1 MYARGSIDQSRCNP
15 DHTRADLSTFRIPA
29 FDLQLG
35 YGIQSLTME
44 PINMS
49 AAHIDRP
56 VSGLSTTEARQ
67 RLAASGYNE
76 LTPPKTRRVWHIAAE
91 VLREP
96 MFLLLIAAGCVYLL
110 LGDVGDAL
118 MLLFFVVL
126 IVILTVSQQHKSERV
141 LEALRDLSS
150 PRAMVLRD
158 GKQQRIT
165 GREVVTGDLLLFT
178 EGDRVAADAVL
189 LSCNDLLADESML
202 TGESVPVR
210 KRPGNADA
218 TALLPGGDD
227 QPFVYAGTVLV
238 QGSGIGLVTAT
249 GKSSAFGQIGKSL
262 ESASPGAS
270 PLRIQT
276 GRLVRRL
283 ATLAITLCLI
293 LVITYGISRGHWLD
307 ALLAGITLAM
317 AALPE
322 EFPVILSVFMAL
334 GAWRISRRNV
344 LTRRLDAIE
353 TLGAT
358 TVLCADKTGTLTE
371 NRMTIRKLYSDSR
384 MLQVDSRSPLPEPWH
399 ELVEFGI
406 LASERDP
413 FDPME
418 RALHE
423 LGNRTLSG
431 TEHLH
436 EKWQLVYEYSLSP
449 ELLAMSHV
457 WQGDEQK
464 HHMVAA
470 KGAPEAIIDL
480 CHLPDEQARSIEQAA
495 AEMADQGLRV
505 LGVARARL
513 ESIPEP
519 ELRWPAQQH
528 DIEFSFIGL
537 IGLQDPLRPDVAE
550 AIAQC
555 HEAGIRVVMITGDH
569 ARTAQAIASEL
580 GLPSTQILTGS
591 DLDAISDQDLRSR
604 LRDVRVF
611 ARIVPRQKL
620 RLVEAFKANGEIVAM
635 TGDGV
640 NDAPALKAA
649 HIGVAMGKRGTDV
662 AREAAGLV
670 LLNDDFA
677 SLVATI
683 RLGRRIYDNL
693 RKAMSYALAVH
704 IPIVGMAMLPV
715 LFGEPLLLLPAHIM
729 FLQMIIDP
737 ACSIFFEAEPEHRD
751 IMQRPP
757 RQSNEPLF
765 GGRLMAG
772 SLLQGSVAF
781 AVTAAIYAWA
791 IAHGLE
797 ENIVRSMV
805 FVAMVAAN
813 IALVFSN
820 RSLNASWQGAW
831 SRENPALWW
840 IVLGGSA
847 GLALVLSV
855 PVLRELF
862 HFSGDALQI
871 LSIGVLAA
879 ISVLLLSTVVKRLL
893 P

>member
-1 MYARGSIDQSRCNP
+1 
-15 DHTRADLSTFRIPA
+15 
-29 FDLQLG
+29 
-35 YGIQSLTME
+35 
-44 PINMS
+44 MS
-49 AAHIDRP
+49 AMNDEQSI
-56 VSGLSTTEARQ
+56 SGLSKAEAQQ

-76 LTPPKTRRVWHIAAE
+76 LSPPRPRRLWHTVAN

-96 MFLLLIAAGCVYLL
+96 MFLLLIAAGGIYLL
-110 LGDVGDAL
+110 LGNIQDAL
-118 MLLFFVVL
+118 MLLFFVGL
-126 IVILTVSQQHKSERV
+126 IIVMTVSQQHKSERV

-150 PRAMVLRD
+150 PRALVIRD
-158 GKQQRIT
+158 GKQQRIA
-165 GREVVTGDLLLFT
+165 GREVVPGDLMLLN

-189 LSCNDLLADESML
+189 LNCNDLSADESML

-210 KRPGNADA
+210 KVPGSADS
-218 TALLPGGDD
+218 TTLRPGGDD

-249 GKSSAFGQIGKSL
+249 GKSSAIGRIGKSL
-262 ESASPGAS
+262 ADTRSGIS

-276 GRLVRRL
+276 DLLVRRL
-283 ATLAITLCLI
+283 AIYAGALCLL
-293 LVITYGISRGHWLD
+293 LVFMYGISRGHWLD
-307 ALLAGITLAM
+307 ALLAGISLAM

-344 LTRRLDAIE
+344 LTRQFSAIE

-358 TVLCADKTGTLTE
+358 TVLCTDKTGTLTE
-371 NRMTIRKLYSDSR
+371 NRMVIGKLYSNGQL
-384 MLQVDSRSPLPEPWH
+384 LQVERHSPLPEPWH

-423 LGNRTLSG
+423 LGQRTLSG
-431 TEHLH
+431 SEHLH
-436 EKWQLVYEYSLSP
+436 AAWELVHEYSLSP
-449 ELLAMSHV
+449 GLLAMSHV
-457 WQGDEQK
+457 WQGDDTE

-480 CHLPDEQARSIEQAA
+480 CHLPEAIAA
-495 AEMADQGLRV
+495 TIAKTAADMADQGLRV
-505 LGVARARL
+505 LGVARAEL
-513 ESIPEP
+513 KPGQNPEHQ
-519 ELRWPAQQH
+519 WPLQQH
-528 DIEFSFIGL
+528 DIEFSFVGL
-537 IGLQDPLRPDVAE
+537 VGLQDPLRPEVAE

-555 HEAGIRVVMITGDH
+555 RAAGVRVVMITGDH
-569 ARTAQAIASEL
+569 ARTAQAIAREL
-580 GLPSTQILTGS
+580 GLLDTSGKRGEQVLTGS
-591 DLDAISDQDLRSR
+591 ELDALSDEALRAK
-604 LRDVRVF
+604 LHEVQVF
-611 ARIVPRQKL
+611 ARIVPQQKL

-649 HIGVAMGKRGTDV
+649 HIGVAMGGRGTDV

-670 LLNDDFA
+670 LLDDDFA

-683 RLGRRIYDNL
+683 GLGRRIYDNL

-704 IPIVGMAMLPV
+704 IPIVGMALLPV
-715 LFGEPLLLLPAHIM
+715 LLGEPLLLLPAHIM

-737 ACSIFFEAEPEHRD
+737 ACSIFFEAEPAAGD

-757 RQSNEPLF
+757 RQANEPLF
-765 GGRLMAG
+765 GGKLLTG
-772 SLLQGSVAF
+772 SLLQGLVAF
-781 AVTAAIYAWA
+781 AVAAAIYAWT
-791 IAHGLE
+791 ISMGLE
-797 ENIVRSMV
+797 ENTVRALV
-805 FVAMVAAN
+805 FVAMVTGN

-820 RSLNASWQGAW
+820 RSLGASWQGAW
-831 SRENPALWW
+831 SRKNPALWW

-847 GLALVLSV
+847 GLALVSGV

-862 HFSGDALQI
+862 HFSGDAPHMLGV
-871 LSIGVLAA
+871 GVLAA
-879 ISVLLLSTVVKRLL
+879 LSVLLLSAGVKRAMLAAESIH
-893 P
+893 PESGNNPR

>member
-1 MYARGSIDQSRCNP
+1 M
-15 DHTRADLSTFRIPA
+15 LSTS
-29 FDLQLG
+29 
-35 YGIQSLTME
+35 QSLVS
-44 PINMS
+44 NVMS
-49 AAHIDRP
+49 ATHNEQLI
-56 VSGLSTTEARQ
+56 SGLSTAEAQQ

-76 LTPPKTRRVWHIAAE
+76 LNPPKHRRVWHIVAD

-96 MFLLLIAAGCVYLL
+96 MFLLLIAAGGIYLL
-110 LGDVGDAL
+110 LGDAEDAL

-126 IVILTVSQQHKSERV
+126 IIVMTVFQEHKSERV

-150 PRAMVLRD
+150 PRALVLRD
-158 GKQQRIT
+158 GRQQRIA
-165 GREVVTGDLLLFT
+165 GREVVQGDLLLLT

-189 LSCNDLLADESML
+189 LSCNDLFADESML
-202 TGESVPVR
+202 TGESVPVL
-210 KRPGNADA
+210 KLAGNADSVA
-218 TALLPGGDD
+218 RQPGGEN

-249 GKSSAFGQIGKSL
+249 GKSSAIGQIGKSL
-262 ESASPGAS
+262 QDTRSGTS

-276 GRLVRRL
+276 DRLVRRL
-283 ATLAITLCLI
+283 AIFAGTLCLL
-293 LVITYGISRGHWLD
+293 LVLAYGISRGHWLD
-307 ALLAGITLAM
+307 ALLAGIALAM

-322 EFPVILSVFMAL
+322 EFPVILSVFMAI
-334 GAWRISRRNV
+334 GAWRISQRNV
-344 LTRRLDAIE
+344 LTRRLSAIE

-358 TVLCADKTGTLTE
+358 TVLCTDKTGTLTE
-371 NRMTIRKLYSDSR
+371 NRMVIRKLYGNGQ
-384 MLQVDSRSPLPEPWH
+384 MLQVDSNSPLPEPWH

-423 LGNRTLSG
+423 LGNRSLSG
-431 TEHLH
+431 SEHLH
-436 EKWQLVYEYSLSP
+436 EKWELVHEYSLSP
-449 ELLAMSHV
+449 DLLAMTHV
-457 WQGDEQK
+457 WQGDDQE
-464 HHMVAA
+464 HHMVAT

-480 CHLPDEQARSIEQAA
+480 CHLPDAQAESIAQVAA
-495 AEMADQGLRV
+495 GMADQGLRV
-505 LGVARARL
+505 LGVARAKL
-513 ESIPEP
+513 SPGQE
-519 ELRWPAQQH
+519 WPAQQH
-528 DIEFSFIGL
+528 DIAFTFVGL
-537 IGLQDPLRPDVAE
+537 LGLQDPLRPDVAE

-555 HEAGIRVVMITGDH
+555 HKAGIRVVMITGDH
-569 ARTAQAIASEL
+569 ARTAQAIARELSLPSADILSGSEL
-580 GLPSTQILTGS
+580 
-591 DLDAISDQDLRSR
+591 DAMPDEVLRSR
-604 LRDVRVF
+604 LRNVQVF
-611 ARIVPRQKL
+611 ARIVPQQKL

-715 LFGEPLLLLPAHIM
+715 LTGQPLLLLPAHIM

-737 ACSIFFEAEPEHRD
+737 ACSIFFEAEAEETN

-757 RQSNEPLF
+757 RAANEPLF
-765 GGRLMAG
+765 GGKLLTN
-772 SLLQGSVAF
+772 SLLQGVVAF
-781 AVTAAIYAWA
+781 AVAAAIYAWA
-791 IAHGLE
+791 LLQGWDTDT
-797 ENIVRSMV
+797 VRALV
-805 FVAMVAAN
+805 FTAMVTGN

-831 SRENPALWW
+831 SRQNPVLWW

-847 GLALVLSV
+847 GLAMVLSI

-862 HFSGDALQI
+862 HFSGNAPRI
-871 LSIGVLAA
+871 LGVGVLAA
-879 ISVLLLSTVVKRLL
+879 CSVLLLSAAVKRTMGVWK
-893 P
+893 

>member
-1 MYARGSIDQSRCNP
+1 LNIIKHHRDLLANRYRGMLTASQGVG
-15 DHTRADLSTFRIPA
+15 TTGMSTVN
-29 FDLQLG
+29 DEQL
-35 YGIQSLTME
+35 I
-44 PINMS
+44 
-49 AAHIDRP
+49 
-56 VSGLSTTEARQ
+56 SGLSTAEAQ
-67 RLAASGYNE
+67 LRLAASGYNE
-76 LTPPKTRRVWHIAAE
+76 LKPPNPRRIWHIVAD

-96 MFLLLIAAGCVYLL
+96 MFLLLIVAGGIYLL
-110 LGDVGDAL
+110 LGSIDDAL
-118 MLLFFVVL
+118 MLLFFVLL
-126 IVILTVSQQHKSERV
+126 IVTLTVSQQYKSERV

-150 PRAMVLRD
+150 PRALVIRD
-158 GKQQRIT
+158 GKQQRIS
-165 GREVVTGDLLLFT
+165 GREVVQGDLLLLT

-210 KRPGNADA
+210 KHPGNADA
-218 TALLPGGDD
+218 TALQPGGDD

-249 GKSSAFGQIGKSL
+249 GKSSAIGQIGESL
-262 ESASPGAS
+262 QDTRSGTS

-276 GRLVRRL
+276 DRLVRRL
-283 ATLAITLCLI
+283 AIFAGALCLL
-293 LVITYGISRGHWLD
+293 LVLTYGISRGHWLD
-307 ALLAGITLAM
+307 ALLAGVSLAM
-317 AALPE
+317 ASLPE

-334 GAWRISRRNV
+334 GAWRISRRDV
-344 LTRRLDAIE
+344 LTRRLNAIE

-358 TVLCADKTGTLTE
+358 TVLCTDKTGTLTE
-371 NRMTIRKLYSDSR
+371 NRMVIRELYSSGQ
-384 MLQVDSRSPLPEPWH
+384 MLQVDSHSPLPEPWH

-423 LGNRTLSG
+423 LGLRTLSG
-431 TEHLH
+431 SEHLH
-436 EKWQLVYEYSLSP
+436 EAWQLVHEYSLSP
-449 ELLAMSHV
+449 ELAAMSHV
-457 WQGDEQK
+457 WQGDGQE

-480 CHLPDEQARSIEQAA
+480 CHLPDAQAASIALIA

-505 LGVARARL
+505 LGVARAEL
-513 ESIPEP
+513 KPGQDPEHQ
-519 ELRWPAQQH
+519 WPAQQH
-528 DIEFSFIGL
+528 DIEFSFVGL
-537 IGLQDPLRPDVAE
+537 LGLHDPLRPDIAE

-555 HEAGIRVVMITGDH
+555 RAAGVRVVMITGDH
-569 ARTAQAIASEL
+569 ARTAQAIAREL
-580 GLPSTQILTGS
+580 GLPSGQVLTGGE
-591 DLDAISDQDLRSR
+591 LDALSDAALRTR
-604 LRDVRVF
+604 LHDVQVF
-611 ARIVPRQKL
+611 ARIVPQQKL

-704 IPIVGMAMLPV
+704 IPIVGMALLPV
-715 LFGEPLLLLPAHIM
+715 LLGEPLLLLPAHIM

-737 ACSIFFEAEPEHRD
+737 ACSIFFEAEPEEKN

-757 RQSNEPLF
+757 RQANETLF
-765 GGRLMAG
+765 GGMLLTN
-772 SLLQGSVAF
+772 SLLQGLVAF
-781 AVTAAIYAWA
+781 AVAATIYAWA
-791 IAHGLE
+791 ISQGFE
-797 ENIVRSMV
+797 ENTVRALV
-805 FVAMVAAN
+805 FVAMVAGN

-831 SRENPALWW
+831 SRENPVLWW

-855 PVLRELF
+855 PVLRGLF
-862 HFSGDALQI
+862 HFSGDAPHI
-871 LSIGVLAA
+871 LGVGVLAA
-879 ISVLLLSTVVKRLL
+879 GSVLVFSAGVKRIMETRK
-893 P
+893 

>member
-1 MYARGSIDQSRCNP
+1 
-15 DHTRADLSTFRIPA
+15 
-29 FDLQLG
+29 
-35 YGIQSLTME
+35 
-44 PINMS
+44 MS
-49 AAHIDRP
+49 ATHHEQSI
-56 VSGLSTTEARQ
+56 SGLSSAEAQQ

-76 LTPPKTRRVWHIAAE
+76 INPPQTRRIWQIVAD

-96 MFLLLIAAGCVYLL
+96 MFLLLIAAGFIYLL
-110 LGDVGDAL
+110 LGSIGDAL
-118 MLLFFVVL
+118 MLLFFVLL
-126 IVILTVSQQHKSERV
+126 IIILTVSQQRKSERV

-158 GKQQRIT
+158 GRQQRIA
-165 GREVVTGDLLLFT
+165 GREVVQGDLLLLT

-210 KRPGNADA
+210 KHPGGADA
-218 TALLPGGDD
+218 TARQPGGDD

-249 GKSSAFGQIGKSL
+249 GKSSAVGQIGKSL
-262 ESASPGAS
+262 ENARPGAS

-276 GRLVRRL
+276 DNLVRRL
-283 ATLAITLCLI
+283 AIFAGALCVLLVLA
-293 LVITYGISRGHWLD
+293 YGISRGHWLD

-317 AALPE
+317 ASLPE

-358 TVLCADKTGTLTE
+358 TVLCVDKTGTLTE
-371 NRMTIRKLYSDSR
+371 NRMVIRKLYSGGPMPDKNR
-384 MLQVDSRSPLPEPWH
+384 LLQVDSRSPLPEPWH

-423 LGNRTLSG
+423 LGLRTLSG

-436 EKWQLVYEYSLSP
+436 QDWRIVHEYSLSP
-449 ELLAMSHV
+449 GLLAMSHV
-457 WQGDEQK
+457 WQGDEQTY
-464 HHMVAA
+464 HMVAA

-480 CHLPDEQARSIEQAA
+480 CHLPEAQAGAIEQAA
-495 AEMADQGLRV
+495 TEMAGQGLRV
-505 LGVARARL
+505 LGVARAEL
-513 ESIPEP
+513 EPGQIPEHQ
-519 ELRWPAQQH
+519 WPAQQH
-528 DIEFSFIGL
+528 DIEFAFVGL
-537 IGLQDPLRPDVAE
+537 LGLQDPLRADVPE

-555 HEAGIRVVMITGDH
+555 RAAGIRVVMITGDH
-569 ARTAQAIASEL
+569 ARTAQAIAAEL
-580 GLPSTQILTGS
+580 GLPSGQVLTGS
-591 DLDAISDQDLRSR
+591 ELDSMPDEALRAR
-604 LRDVRVF
+604 LRDVQVF
-611 ARIVPRQKL
+611 ARIVPQQKL

-677 SLVATI
+677 SLAATI

-693 RKAMSYALAVH
+693 RKAMSYTLAVH
-704 IPIVGMAMLPV
+704 IPIVGMALLPA
-715 LFGEPLLLLPAHIM
+715 LTGQPLLLLPAHIM
-729 FLQMIIDP
+729 FLELIIDP
-737 ACSIFFEAEPEHRD
+737 ACSIFFEAEPEEKD

-757 RQSNEPLF
+757 RQANETLF
-765 GGRLMAG
+765 GGRLLTN
-772 SLLQGSVAF
+772 SLLQGVMAF
-781 AVTAAIYAWA
+781 AIAAAIYAWA
-791 IAHGLE
+791 LSKE
-797 ENIVRSMV
+797 MDENTVRALV
-805 FVAMVAAN
+805 FTAMVAGN

-831 SRENPALWW
+831 SRENPVLWW

-855 PVLRELF
+855 PMLRELF
-862 HFSGDALQI
+862 HFSGDAAHI
-871 LSIGVLAA
+871 FGVGVLAA
-879 ISVLLLSTVVKRLL
+879 LGVMLLSAGVKQTLGIR
-893 P
+893 

>member
-1 MYARGSIDQSRCNP
+1 
-15 DHTRADLSTFRIPA
+15 
-29 FDLQLG
+29 
-35 YGIQSLTME
+35 
-44 PINMS
+44 MS
-49 AAHIDRP
+49 AARNDQPI
-56 VSGLSTTEARQ
+56 SGLSTAEAQ
-67 RLAASGYNE
+67 QHLAASGYNE
-76 LTPPKTRRVWHIAAE
+76 INPPQTRRVWQIVAD

-96 MFLLLIAAGCVYLL
+96 MFLLLIAAGGIYLL

-118 MLLFFVVL
+118 MLLFFVAL
-126 IVILTVSQQHKSERV
+126 IVTLTVSQQRKSERV

-158 GKQQRIT
+158 GRQQRIA
-165 GREVVTGDLLLFT
+165 GREVVQGDLLLLT

-210 KRPGNADA
+210 KQAGSPDA
-218 TALLPGGDD
+218 VARQPGGED

-249 GKSSAFGQIGKSL
+249 GKSSAIGQIGRSL
-262 ESASPGAS
+262 ESARPGTS

-276 GRLVRRL
+276 DSLVRRL
-283 ATLAITLCLI
+283 AIFAGALCLL
-293 LVITYGISRGHWLD
+293 LVLVYGISRGHWLD
-307 ALLAGITLAM
+307 ASLAGITLAM
-317 AALPE
+317 ASLPE

-358 TVLCADKTGTLTE
+358 TVLCVDKTGTLTE
-371 NRMTIRKLYSDSR
+371 NRMMIHKLYGGGQMLDIDSL
-384 MLQVDSRSPLPEPWH
+384 LQVDAHADLPEPWH

-423 LGNRTLSG
+423 LGLRTLSG

-436 EKWQLVYEYSLSP
+436 HDWRIVHEYSLSP

-457 WQGDEQK
+457 WQGDEQT

-480 CHLPDEQARSIEQAA
+480 CHLPGTQAASVAQVA
-495 AEMADQGLRV
+495 AEMAGQGLRV
-505 LGVARARL
+505 LGVARAELEPGQGL
-513 ESIPEP
+513 ESK
-519 ELRWPAQQH
+519 WPAQQH
-528 DIEFSFIGL
+528 DIEFAFVGL
-537 IGLQDPLRPDVAE
+537 LGLQDPLRADVPE
-550 AIAQC
+550 AIALC
-555 HEAGIRVVMITGDH
+555 RTAGIRIVMITGDH
-569 ARTAQAIASEL
+569 ARTAQAIAREL
-580 GLPSTQILTGS
+580 GLPSGQVLTGS
-591 DLDAISDQDLRSR
+591 ELDSMPDEALRSR
-604 LRDVRVF
+604 LRDVEVF
-611 ARIVPRQKL
+611 ARIVPQQKL

-662 AREAAGLV
+662 ARESAGLV

-677 SLVATI
+677 SLADTI

-693 RKAMSYALAVH
+693 RKAMSYTLAVH
-704 IPIVGMAMLPV
+704 IPIVGMALLPA
-715 LFGEPLLLLPAHIM
+715 LTGQPLLLLPAHIM
-729 FLQMIIDP
+729 FLQLIIDP
-737 ACSIFFEAEPEHRD
+737 ACSIFFEAEPEEKD

-757 RQSNEPLF
+757 RQANETLF
-765 GGRLMAG
+765 GSRLLTN
-772 SLLQGSVAF
+772 SLLQGVMAF
-781 AVTAAIYAWA
+781 AIAAAIYAWA
-791 IAHGLE
+791 LSKELDEDA
-797 ENIVRSMV
+797 VRAMV
-805 FVAMVAAN
+805 FVAMVAGN

-820 RSLNASWQGAW
+820 RSLNATWSDLRQVTW
-831 SRENPALWW
+831 SRENPVLWW
-840 IVLGGSA
+840 IVLGVSA
-847 GLALVLSV
+847 ALALALNV
-855 PVLRELF
+855 PMLRELF
-862 HFSGDALQI
+862 HFSGSVPHI
-871 LSIGVLAA
+871 LVVGALAA
-879 ISVLLLSTVVKRLL
+879 VCVLLLSAGVKRML

>member
-1 MYARGSIDQSRCNP
+1 
-15 DHTRADLSTFRIPA
+15 
-29 FDLQLG
+29 
-35 YGIQSLTME
+35 
-44 PINMS
+44 MS
-49 AAHIDRP
+49 ATKDEQSI
-56 VSGLSTTEARQ
+56 SGLSTAEAQR

-76 LTPPKTRRVWHIAAE
+76 LNPPRPRRLWLTVAN

-96 MFLLLIAAGCVYLL
+96 MFLLLIAAGGIYLL
-110 LGDVGDAL
+110 LGDVQDAL
-118 MLLFFVVL
+118 MLFFFVVL
-126 IVILTVSQQHKSERV
+126 IIVMTVSQQHKSERV

-150 PRAMVLRD
+150 PRALVMRD
-158 GKQQRIT
+158 GKQQRIA
-165 GREVVTGDLLLFT
+165 GREVVPGDLMLLN

-189 LSCNDLLADESML
+189 LSCNDLSADEAML

-210 KRPGNADA
+210 KLPGSTDS
-218 TALLPGGDD
+218 TALQPGGDD
-227 QPFVYAGTVLV
+227 QPFVYAGTVVV

-249 GKSSAFGQIGKSL
+249 GKSSAIGQIGKSL
-262 ESASPGAS
+262 EETRSGIS

-276 GRLVRRL
+276 DRLVGRL
-283 ATLAITLCLI
+283 AIYAGAFCLL
-293 LVITYGISRGHWLD
+293 LVLMYGISRGHWLD
-307 ALLAGITLAM
+307 ALLAGISLAM

-344 LTRRLDAIE
+344 LTRHLNAIE

-358 TVLCADKTGTLTE
+358 TVLCTDKTGTLTE
-371 NRMTIRKLYSDSR
+371 NRMVIGKLYSNGQ
-384 MLQVDSRSPLPEPWH
+384 MLQVERHSPLPEPWH

-423 LGNRTLSG
+423 LGQQTLSG
-431 TEHLH
+431 SEHLH
-436 EKWQLVYEYSLSP
+436 EAWELVHEYSLTP
-449 ELLAMSHV
+449 DLLAMSHV
-457 WQGDEQK
+457 WQGDDAE

-480 CHLPDEQARSIEQAA
+480 CHLPEAIAVTIAKAA
-495 AEMADQGLRV
+495 ADMADQGLRV
-505 LGVARARL
+505 LGVARAEL
-513 ESIPEP
+513 KPGQDPEHQ
-519 ELRWPAQQH
+519 WPAQQH
-528 DIEFSFIGL
+528 DIEFSFVGL
-537 IGLQDPLRPDVAE
+537 VGLQDPLRPEVAQ

-555 HEAGIRVVMITGDH
+555 RAAGIRVAMITGDH
-569 ARTAQAIASEL
+569 ARTALAIAREL
-580 GLPSTQILTGS
+580 GLLNISGKQGEQVLTGS
-591 DLDAISDQDLRSR
+591 ELDALSDEALRAK
-604 LRDVRVF
+604 LHEVQVF
-611 ARIVPRQKL
+611 ARIVPKQKL

-640 NDAPALKAA
+640 NDAPALKSA

-670 LLNDDFA
+670 LLDDDFA

-683 RLGRRIYDNL
+683 GLGRRIYDNL

-704 IPIVGMAMLPV
+704 IPIVGMALLPV
-715 LFGEPLLLLPAHIM
+715 LIGEPLLLLPAHIM

-737 ACSIFFEAEPEHRD
+737 ACSIFFEAEPAAED

-757 RQSNEPLF
+757 RQANQPLF
-765 GGRLMAG
+765 GGKLLTG
-772 SLLQGSVAF
+772 SLLQGLVAF

-791 IAHGLE
+791 ISRGLE
-797 ENIVRSMV
+797 ENTVRALV
-805 FVAMVAAN
+805 FVAMVTGN

-820 RSLNASWQGAW
+820 RSLGASWQGAW
-831 SRENPALWW
+831 SRKNPALWW

-847 GLALVLSV
+847 GLALVSGV

-862 HFSGDALQI
+862 HFSGDAPHL
-871 LSIGVLAA
+871 LGVGVLAA
-879 ISVLLLSTVVKRLL
+879 FSVLLLSAAVKRTLGESR
-893 P
+893 

>member
-1 MYARGSIDQSRCNP
+1 
-15 DHTRADLSTFRIPA
+15 
-29 FDLQLG
+29 
-35 YGIQSLTME
+35 
-44 PINMS
+44 MS
-49 AAHIDRP
+49 AVKDGQSI
-56 VSGLSTTEARQ
+56 SGLSTAEAQQ
-67 RLAASGYNE
+67 RLAVSGYNE
-76 LTPPKTRRVWHIAAE
+76 LNPPHPRRLWHVVAD

-96 MFLLLIAAGCVYLL
+96 MFLLLISAGGVYLL
-110 LGDVGDAL
+110 LGSIEDAL
-118 MLLFFVVL
+118 MLLVFVLL
-126 IVILTVSQQHKSERV
+126 IIALTVSQQHKSERV

-150 PRAMVLRD
+150 PRALVIRD
-158 GKQQRIT
+158 GKQQRIA
-165 GREVVTGDLLLFT
+165 GREVVPGDLMLLN

-189 LSCNDLLADESML
+189 LSCNDLSANEAML

-210 KRPGNADA
+210 KLPGSTDS
-218 TALLPGGDD
+218 TALQPGGDD

-249 GKSSAFGQIGKSL
+249 GKSSAIGQIGKSL
-262 ESASPGAS
+262 EDTRSGIS

-276 GRLVRRL
+276 DRLVRRL
-283 ATLAITLCLI
+283 AIFASAVCLI
-293 LVITYGISRGHWLD
+293 LVLTYGIIHGNWLD
-307 ALLAGITLAM
+307 ALLAGISLAM
-317 AALPE
+317 ASLPE

-334 GAWRISRRNV
+334 GAWRISKRNV
-344 LTRRLDAIE
+344 LTRRLNAIE

-358 TVLCADKTGTLTE
+358 TVLCTDKTGTLTE
-371 NRMTIRKLYSDSR
+371 NRMVIRQLYSSGQ
-384 MLQVDSRSPLPEPWH
+384 MLQVDLHSPLPEPWH

-423 LGNRTLSG
+423 LGQQTLSG
-431 TEHLH
+431 SEHLH
-436 EKWQLVYEYSLSP
+436 EAWELVHEYSLSP
-449 ELLAMSHV
+449 DLLAMSHV
-457 WQGDEQK
+457 WQGDDTE

-480 CHLPDEQARSIEQAA
+480 CHLPEAIAVTIAKAA
-495 AEMADQGLRV
+495 ADMADQGLRV

-513 ESIPEP
+513 KPGQDPEHQ
-519 ELRWPAQQH
+519 WPVQQH
-528 DIEFSFIGL
+528 DIEFSFVGL
-537 IGLQDPLRPDVAE
+537 LGLQDPLRPEVAQ

-555 HEAGIRVVMITGDH
+555 RAAGVRVVMITGDH
-569 ARTAQAIASEL
+569 ARTAQAIAREL
-580 GLPSTQILTGS
+580 GLPAEQILSGTV
-591 DLDAISDQDLRSR
+591 LDALSDRGLQAR
-604 LRDVRVF
+604 LRDVSVF
-611 ARIVPRQKL
+611 ARIVPQQKL

-704 IPIVGMAMLPV
+704 IPIVGMALLPV

-737 ACSIFFEAEPEHRD
+737 ACSIFFEAEPEEQN

-757 RQSNEPLF
+757 RQANQPLF
-765 GGRLMAG
+765 GGMLLTS
-772 SLLQGSVAF
+772 SLLQGLVAF
-781 AVTAAIYAWA
+781 AVAAAIYAWA
-791 IAHGLE
+791 ISRGFE
-797 ENIVRSMV
+797 ENTVRALV
-805 FVAMVAAN
+805 FVAMVTGN
-813 IALVFSN
+813 IALVFSS
-820 RSLNASWQGAW
+820 RSLGASWQGAW
-831 SRENPALWW
+831 SRENPVLWW
-840 IVLGGSA
+840 VVLGGSA
-847 GLALVLSV
+847 GLSLVLSV
-855 PVLRELF
+855 PMLRGLF
-862 HFSGDALQI
+862 HFSGDAPHMLGV
-871 LSIGVLAA
+871 GVLAA
-879 ISVLLLSTVVKRLL
+879 LSVLLLSAGVKRAMVAAESIHPESSDSLR
-893 P
+893 

>member
-1 MYARGSIDQSRCNP
+1 
-15 DHTRADLSTFRIPA
+15 
-29 FDLQLG
+29 
-35 YGIQSLTME
+35 
-44 PINMS
+44 MS
-49 AAHIDRP
+49 AAHNDQSIL
-56 VSGLSTTEARQ
+56 GLSAAEAQQ

-76 LTPPKTRRVWHIAAE
+76 LSPPQRRRLWHIVAD

-96 MFLLLIAAGCVYLL
+96 MFLLLIAAGGIYLL
-110 LGDVGDAL
+110 LGSIEDAL
-118 MLLFFVVL
+118 MLLFFVAL
-126 IVILTVSQQHKSERV
+126 IVTLTVFQQRKSERV

-150 PRAMVLRD
+150 PRALVLRD
-158 GKQQRIT
+158 GKQQRIA
-165 GREVVTGDLLLFT
+165 GREVVAGDLLLLT

-210 KRPGNADA
+210 KQAGSPDA
-218 TALLPGGDD
+218 VARQPGGDD

-249 GKSSAFGQIGKSL
+249 GKSSAIGQIGRSL
-262 ESASPGAS
+262 EDTRSGAS

-276 GRLVRRL
+276 DRLVRRL
-283 ATLAITLCLI
+283 AIFAGALCL
-293 LVITYGISRGHWLD
+293 LLMLAYGISRGNWLD
-307 ALLAGITLAM
+307 ALLAGISLAM
-317 AALPE
+317 ASLPE

-358 TVLCADKTGTLTE
+358 TVLCTDKTGTLTE
-371 NRMTIRKLYSDSR
+371 NRMVIRKLYSGGQ
-384 MLQVDSRSPLPEPWH
+384 MHQVDSRSPLPEPWH

-423 LGNRTLSG
+423 LGRRTLTG

-436 EKWQLVYEYSLSP
+436 HEWELVHEYSLSP
-449 ELLAMSHV
+449 DLLAMSHV

-470 KGAPEAIIDL
+470 KGAPEAIVDL
-480 CHLPDEQARSIEQAA
+480 CHLPEAQAKAIEQAA
-495 AEMADQGLRV
+495 AGMADQGLRV
-505 LGVARARL
+505 LGVARAEL
-513 ESIPEP
+513 EPS
-519 ELRWPAQQH
+519 RQWPAIQH
-528 DIEFSFIGL
+528 DIEFAFVGL
-537 IGLQDPLRPDVAE
+537 LGLQDPLRADVPE

-555 HEAGIRVVMITGDH
+555 RAAGIRVVMITGDH
-569 ARTAQAIASEL
+569 ARTAQAIAAEL
-580 GLPSTQILTGS
+580 GLLDVDRQCGQVLTGS
-591 DLDAISDQDLRSR
+591 ELDALSDQALRSR
-604 LRDVRVF
+604 LSGMQVF
-611 ARIVPRQKL
+611 ARIVPQQKL

-677 SLVATI
+677 SLAATI

-693 RKAMSYALAVH
+693 RKAMSYTLAVH
-704 IPIVGMAMLPV
+704 VPIVGMALLPA
-715 LFGEPLLLLPAHIM
+715 LTGQPLLLLPAHIM
-729 FLQMIIDP
+729 FLELIIDP
-737 ACSIFFEAEPEHRD
+737 ACSIFFEAEPEERD

-757 RQSNEPLF
+757 RQANETLF
-765 GGRLMAG
+765 GGKLLTN
-772 SLLQGSVAF
+772 SLLQGVIAF
-781 AVTAAIYAWA
+781 AIAAATYAWA
-791 IAHGLE
+791 LSKGWD
-797 ENIVRSMV
+797 ENSVRALVFVSMV
-805 FVAMVAAN
+805 AGN

-820 RSLNASWQGAW
+820 RSLNAPWQGTW
-831 SRENPALWW
+831 SRENPVLWW

-847 GLALVLSV
+847 GLALTLSV

-862 HFSGDALQI
+862 HFSGDSPHL
-871 LSIGVLAA
+871 LGIGVLATLG
-879 ISVLLLSTVVKRLL
+879 VLLLGAGVKRIL